1 MHSPETI
8 IPQTPYYQY
17 NLDLLDSSLASAT
30 KEAGR
35 HGFQIHYALK
45 ANYDS
50 KVLVRVRAAGLGM
63 DCVSGNEVT
72 HALEHGFHPGQIVF
86 AGVGKTDSEI
96 ETALRNNILSL
107 NIESVEELEVVGV
120 IAARLGIMAPV
131 ALRVNPDI
139 EAMTH
144 SHIST
149 GRLENKFGIPVAR
162 LQEALDICHIN
173 PWIIFRGLHFHIG
186 SQITSLLP
194 YENLCTTINKIWID
208 FKLESYGGNMINL
221 GGGLGIDYLDPVK
234 NAIPDFAGF
243 FEVFDKNLDLPK
255 RVIRHFELGRS
266 LVGQCGSLIT
276 RVIYVKEGVGKK
288 HVIVD
293 AGMTELIRPA
303 LYGASHLIENLTSV
317 AGDEK
322 YDVVG
327 PICESSDCFGKDVVL
342 PVTSR
347 GDLLKIHS
355 CGAYA
360 ESMSMNFNLRGMI
373 GKVYL
378 EKKSLLAAKNALL
391 TWN

>member
-8 IPQTPYYQY
+8 IPQTPFYQY
-17 NLDLLDSSLASAT
+17 NLDLLDSTLASAT

-50 KVLVRVRAAGLGM
+50 KVLARIRAAGLGM

-86 AGVGKTDSEI
+86 AGVGKTDPEI

-162 LQEALDICHIN
+162 LQEALDICHIH